1 MRPDIAV
8 LVVDDDPIA
17 RTSHVAYVDRVP
29 GFRAVAGAGTAAA
42 AIRRLSSTQSPR
54 IDLVLLDMNLPDR
67 HGLEIIRT
75 LRAGRH
81 PADVIVVTSARE
93 LDTVRS
99 AISSGV
105 VQYLLKPFAF
115 ATLRERL
122 ERYAAYR
129 QSVVG
134 GSGGPAGSAAGQ
146 SEVDAL
152 LGTLRAPGPVAPAG
166 LLGQSVQAAITFLA
180 DHGELSAPHLAQLM
194 GTSRVTARRY
204 LEHLVE
210 IGHAT
215 REHRYGGAGRPVV
228 VYLRGGPAEGRP

>member
-1 MRPDIAV
+1 MTSPITV

-17 RTSHVAYVDRVP
+17 CSSHVAYVDRIP
-29 GFRAVAGAGTAAA
+29 GFRAVGGAGTAAA
-42 AIRRLSSTQSPR
+42 ALRRLSLADEPAV
-54 IDLVLLDMNLPDR
+54 DLILLDMNLPDR
-67 HGLEIIRT
+67 HGLDL
-75 LRAGRH
+75 LRALRTAGHR
-81 PADVIVVTSARE
+81 ADVIAVTSARE
-93 LDTVRS
+93 LDVVRS
-99 AISSGV
+99 AVSSGV

-129 QSVVG
+129 RSVA
-134 GSGGPAGSAAGQ
+134 GPASAAGQ

-152 LGTLRAPGPVAPAG
+152 LGTLRAPGPAATTG
-166 LLGQSVQAAITFLA
+166 LLAQTVAASAAQLRTA
-180 DHGELSAPHLAQLM
+180 GELSAPELAQQL

-210 IGHAT
+210 IGSAD

-228 VYLRGGPAEGRP
+228 LYRWRSPA

>member
-1 MRPDIAV
+1 MISV

-17 RTSHVAYVDRVP
+17 CSSHVAYVDRVP
-29 GFRAVAGAGTAAA
+29 GFRAVASAVTAAA
-42 AIRRLSSTQSPR
+42 AIRRLSQTDGPV
-54 IDLVLLDMNLPDR
+54 IDLILLDMNLPDR
-67 HGLEIIRT
+67 HGLEIIRA

-81 PADVIVVTSARE
+81 PADVIAVTSARE
-93 LDTVRS
+93 LETVRA

-129 QSVVG
+129 QSVLG
-134 GSGGPAGSAAGQ
+134 NTAGSPGRPATAAGQ

-152 LGTLRAPGPVAPAG
+152 LGTLRAPGTAVPAG
-166 LLGQSVQAAITFLA
+166 LLGQTVAATARALQSA
-180 DHGELSAPHLAQLM
+180 GELSAPQLAESL

-210 IGHAT
+210 IGTAT
-215 REHRYGGAGRPVV
+215 REHRYGGAGRPIV
-228 VYLRGGPAEGRP
+228 VYRWT